1 MIEPVEATL
10 VHDEGLDPASPALV
24 RRAVRAVARRG
35 DQILLMGTSSGAWK
49 FPGGGIEDGEGEETA
64 LRREVDEECGLAVT
78 SVDGYVGEVVERSA
92 AHPGDPRP
100 VFVQVSRYHACT
112 LGDGSGVT
120 TLSDGERARARSHLG
135 RPGPGR
141 RRQPGPARRP
151 APLRAPRAARPGA
164 PGRCGGGRSELRGP
178 QGVDQAG
185 SNRSKRG
192 VRGPPRPA

>member
-120 TLSDGERARARSHLG
+120 TLSDGERALGLAATWVDLARAVADNRARLDGPHRFVRRELLVLEHL
-135 RPGPGR
+135 
-141 RRQPGPARRP
+141 
-151 APLRAPRAARPGA
+151 AAA
-164 PGRCGGGRSELRGP
+164 AEAVRS
-178 QGVDQAG
+178 
-185 SNRSKRG
+185 
-192 VRGPPRPA
+192 